1 VFVFLNY
8 LIGPAGS
15 GKTTL
20 TKEIYNYITNYND
33 QFTVI
38 TLNLDPG
45 VKKLPYIPDIDV
57 RDYVDI
63 DSIMKEEGF
72 GPNGALIEATE
83 RLEDYL
89 GEIKYEIEEFNEPDF
104 VLIDTPGQMELFAFR
119 QIGPH
124 VASSLG
130 FSGINRGISF
140 LFDPLMC
147 NKPSGFISTALLAAS
162 VQFRF
167 IDMPIMNVLTKSDLI
182 DEERIDKIVEWST
195 DPYTLEEDILNL
207 EHGMI
212 KEMNVMIS
220 RIIPELTAHSEI
232 LPVSAYD
239 HSGMDEYFG
248 ALQRFA
254 QSEDSKFT

>member
-1 VFVFLNY
+1 MFLNY

-20 TKEIYNYITNYND
+20 TKELYDFINAYND

-45 VKKLPYIPDIDV
+45 VKKLPYQPDIDV

-63 DSIMKEEGF
+63 DEIMKKEGF

-83 RLEDYL
+83 RLTDVL
-89 GEIKYEIEEFNEPDF
+89 DEIKFEIEEYNNPDMI
-104 VLIDTPGQMELFAFR
+104 LIDTPGQMELFAFR
-119 QIGPH
+119 QTGPH

-130 FSGINRGISF
+130 FSEAKRGITF
-140 LFDPLMC
+140 LYDPIMC
-147 NKPSGFISTALLAAS
+147 KKPSGFISTSLLAAS

-167 IDMPIMNVLTKSDLI
+167 IDIPQINLLTKCDLI
-182 DEERIDKIVEWST
+182 DQDRIEKIVEWST
-195 DPYTLEEDILNL
+195 DPYTLEEDIISI

-220 RIIPELTAHSEI
+220 RIIPELTAISELI
-232 LPVSAYD
+232 PVSAYD
-239 HSGMDEYFG
+239 HTGMDEYF
-248 ALQRFA
+248 AAIQRFA
-254 QSEDSKFT
+254 QSEDSRYT